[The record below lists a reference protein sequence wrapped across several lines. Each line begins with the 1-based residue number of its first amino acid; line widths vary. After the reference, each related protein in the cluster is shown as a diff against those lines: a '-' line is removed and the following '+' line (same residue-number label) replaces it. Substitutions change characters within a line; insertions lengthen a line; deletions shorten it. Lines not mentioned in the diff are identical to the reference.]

1 MTSFAALLEA
11 FFTEWLMS
19 QRRVS
24 PATVAA
30 YRDTFRLFLQFA
42 ASTRRRAPSSLD
54 LADLDAAL
62 IASFLRHLETDRGN
76 SVRTRNARLAALRS
90 FYRFAQLRCPEHAA
104 LIARVLAI
112 PQKRGERK
120 LISFLE
126 NQEADALLAAPDRST
141 WTGRRDR
148 AILLLAIQTGMRV
161 SELAGLRRSD
171 LHLGPGAHVR
181 CQGKGRKERATPLT
195 RQTAA
200 AIRNWM
206 NERPPGPATPV
217 FAGHRE
223 TPLTRSAIE
232 KMVARHV
239 RSASASCPSLA
250 GKRISPHTLRHYVDG
265 WVMWPA
271 AASPLVAEPRVLV
284 PAT

>member
-42 ASTRRRAPSSLD
+42 ATTRRRAPSSLD

-112 PQKRGERK
+112 PQ
-120 LISFLE
+120 
-126 NQEADALLAAPDRST
+126 NEASASSSRSWKT
-141 WTGRRDR
+141 RRP
-148 AILLLAIQTGMRV
+148 T
-161 SELAGLRRSD
+161 RSWP
-171 LHLGPGAHVR
+171 HPTV
-181 CQGKGRKERATPLT
+181 Q
-195 RQTAA
+195 
-200 AIRNWM
+200 
-206 NERPPGPATPV
+206 PGPAGVTAP
-217 FAGHRE
+217 
-223 TPLTRSAIE
+223 
-232 KMVARHV
+232 
-239 RSASASCPSLA
+239 SCSWPSRPA
-250 GKRISPHTLRHYVDG
+250 CGSPN
-265 WVMWPA
+265 WPDYA
-271 AASPLVAEPRVLV
+271 AATCTWGQGRTSAAKAKAAKNAPR
-284 PAT
+284 P